1 MSYNVALR
9 YTEKAGGYAGVIFWS
24 SYPSKEALHEFIDSQ
39 DKLEIVEEGV
49 SQERAVALTR
59 QTPPQSYVNAALE
72 ASRNPETGEIYP
84 DLLEHEMSKAAFGIR
99 LAAQSA

>member
-24 SYPSKEALHEFIDSQ
+24 SYPSKEALHEFIGSQ
-39 DKLEIVEEGV
+39 EKLEIVEEGIT
-49 SQERAVALTR
+49 EELATALTR
-59 QTPPQSYVNAALE
+59 QTPSRSYANAAL
-72 ASRNPETGEIYP
+72 AAATDPETGEVNP
-84 DLLEHEMSKAAFGIR
+84 DLLEHEMSKAVFGIR